1 MSSPVR
7 GAAGPLGYAPRW
19 ARTTESGRAG
29 TAFDAKLR
37 TSTTARESPRDFR
50 PPLVV
55 MSLRKTVSPQ
65 EMVPSTFAAVGRLV
79 RVMILAA
86 AGVLGFLWLTAP
98 RGVPPQLAS
107 NPRGGEVALASYRP
121 QKSRSPTVP
130 LRAAPMANYARDAT
144 DGVNASPAAPAIP
157 AAPRVPASRV
167 TVPPPTTPAAAA
179 PTPAHAV
186 AAAPPFPAPPTPASR
201 AVVPAVTAAVVPPPA
216 PPVAAPDHNEV
227 SGLLARGRAY
237 LSEGDV
243 ALARLYLR
251 RAAELYDPQAAL
263 ALGGTYD
270 LAELRRMGI
279 PNVQAQA
286 DPAKAR
292 EWYRRAAD
300 SGSAAAALRL
310 ERLP

>member
-7 GAAGPLGYAPRW
+7 GADGPLGYAPRW
-19 ARTTESGRAG
+19 ARTP
-29 TAFDAKLR
+29 
-37 TSTTARESPRDFR
+37 TTARESPRDFR

-65 EMVPSTFAAVGRLV
+65 KMVPSIFAAMGRLV
-79 RVMILAA
+79 RVMILVA

-98 RGVPPQLAS
+98 RGVQPQLAS
-107 NPRGGEVALASYRP
+107 NAGGGEVALALYRP
-121 QKSRSPTVP
+121 QKSPSSTVP
-130 LRAAPMANYARDAT
+130 LGAAPMANYARDAT
-144 DGVNASPAAPAIP
+144 DGVNASP

-179 PTPAHAV
+179 PTPAHAA
-186 AAAPPFPAPPTPASR
+186 AAAPPIPAPPTPASR
-201 AVVPAVTAAVVPPPA
+201 AAVPAVTAPVVPPSA

-227 SGLLARGRAY
+227 AGLLARGRAY

-243 ALARLYLR
+243 ALARLYLH
-251 RAAELYDPQAAL
+251 RAAERDDPQAAL

-270 LAELRRMGI
+270 LAELKRMGI
-279 PNVQAQA
+279 PNFQAQS

>member
-7 GAAGPLGYAPRW
+7 GADGPLGYAPRW
-19 ARTTESGRAG
+19 ARTAESGRAE
-29 TAFDAKLR
+29 LR
-37 TSTTARESPRDFR
+37 TPMTARESPRDFK

-65 EMVPSTFAAVGRLV
+65 EMAPSIFAAVGRLV
-79 RVMILAA
+79 RVMILAAA

-107 NPRGGEVALASYRP
+107 NPGGGEVALASYRP
-121 QKSRSPTVP
+121 QKSPSPTVP
-130 LRAAPMANYARDAT
+130 LGAAPMANYARDAT

-167 TVPPPTTPAAAA
+167 TVPPPPTPAATA
-179 PTPAHAV
+179 PTPAHAA

-201 AVVPAVTAAVVPPPA
+201 AAVPAVTALVVPPPA
-216 PPVAAPDHNEV
+216 PPVAVPDHNEV
-227 SGLLARGRAY
+227 AGLLARGRAS

-251 RAAELYDPQAAL
+251 RAAERYDPQAAL
-263 ALGGTYD
+263 
-270 LAELRRMGI
+270 
-279 PNVQAQA
+279 
-286 DPAKAR
+286 
-292 EWYRRAAD
+292 
-300 SGSAAAALRL
+300 
-310 ERLP
+310 